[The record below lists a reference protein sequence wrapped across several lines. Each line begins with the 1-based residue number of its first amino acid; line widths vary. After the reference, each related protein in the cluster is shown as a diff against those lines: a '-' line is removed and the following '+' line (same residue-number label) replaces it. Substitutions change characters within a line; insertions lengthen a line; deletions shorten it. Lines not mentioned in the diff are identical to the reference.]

1 MPSGWG
7 VGRLFAGN
15 LWRSGRCCGWGCD
28 PSASAGWAD
37 VLGCW
42 CAAVGGGGGDCVGNA
57 VMWKFFWRFG
67 GEVSAE
73 QKLADLGRRMPVW
86 LQPVWKYL
94 VEWFVLWV
102 REQRVQAEVR
112 DVDQQA
118 VAIDQQWT
126 QVEDGARVAT
136 AEEAAARIQFE
147 NPDATVSVITT
158 SVGEG
163 SDVAILVEHPADGSK
178 AQEVLGGA
186 MEIRNPWVER
196 KS

>member
-1 MPSGWG
+1 
-7 VGRLFAGN
+7 
-15 LWRSGRCCGWGCD
+15 
-28 PSASAGWAD
+28 
-37 VLGCW
+37 
-42 CAAVGGGGGDCVGNA
+42 
-57 VMWKFFWRFG
+57 MWKFFWRFG

-102 REQRVQAEVR
+102 REQRVQAELR

-126 QVEDGARVAT
+126 QVEDGARVAA